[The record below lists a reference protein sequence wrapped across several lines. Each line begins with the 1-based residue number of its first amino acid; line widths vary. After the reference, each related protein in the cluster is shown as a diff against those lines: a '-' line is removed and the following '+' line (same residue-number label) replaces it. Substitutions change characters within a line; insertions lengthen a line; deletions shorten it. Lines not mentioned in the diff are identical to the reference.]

1 MIKNIVGSKWVY
13 KIKRNPCG
21 SVGRYKARL
30 VAQGFSQEPGFDF
43 GETFSPIV
51 RHTTVRLVLSIAAM
65 NQWKLRQLDV
75 KNAFLHSDLE
85 EEVFMKQPPGFEDS
99 THPKNLCMVLNR
111 LQGHGMLNSQVT
123 YLLLALNLHIQ
134 IQVSLC
140 SILGMILSFYS
151 YMLMISL

>member
-43 GETFSPIV
+43 GETFSPVV

-85 EEVFMKQPPGFEDS
+85 EEVFMKQPPGFEDF
-99 THPKNLCMVLNR
+99 THPQFVCKLKKIFVW
-111 LQGHGMLNSQVT
+111 S
-123 YLLLALNLHIQ
+123 
-134 IQVSLC
+134 
-140 SILGMILSFYS
+140 
-151 YMLMISL
+151 